1 MSDTNL
7 EGRLSMRKLAV
18 VVSLLVA
25 VGLMTLAAAA
35 LANRGHG
42 GNGGNRFSAR
52 LIGFEETPSES
63 TPGRGSF
70 KAKLN
75 GNVLHYTLH
84 YEGFEAGEGNTLF
97 AHIHFGQRG
106 VAGGV
111 SAFLCGGGD
120 KPACTPTQGTIE
132 GDIDSADVIGPAGQ
146 GIAAGEMDELITAM
160 RKGYAYAN
168 VHTTLNPAGLIRGQI
183 RKGGGHGHGH
193 GDDDHQ

>member
-1 MSDTNL
+1 
-7 EGRLSMRKLAV
+7 MRKLAV
-18 VVSLLVA
+18 VISL
-25 VGLMTLAAAA
+25 LAAAGLTVVA
-35 LANRGHG
+35 AAAVANRGNG
-42 GNGGNRFSAR
+42 GDHGNRFSAK

-70 KAKLN
+70 RARLQ
-75 GNVLHYTLH
+75 GDTIHYTLH

-120 KPACTPTQGTIE
+120 KPPCTPTQGTIE
-132 GDIDSADVIGPAGQ
+132 GDIDAADVVGPSGQ

-160 RKGYAYAN
+160 RKGYTYAN

-183 RKGGGHGHGH
+183 HRGFGHDNGRGKGR
-193 GDDDHQ
+193 

>member
-1 MSDTNL
+1 
-7 EGRLSMRKLAV
+7 MRKLAV

-25 VGLMTLAAAA
+25 VGLMALAAAA

-63 TPGRGSF
+63 TPGHGTFRASV
-70 KAKLN
+70 N
-75 GNVLHYTLH
+75 GNVIHYVLH
-84 YEGFEAGEGNTLF
+84 YEGFEAAEGNTLF

-111 SAFLCGGGD
+111 TAFLCGGGD
-120 KPACTPTQGTIE
+120 KPACTPTQGTFE
-132 GDIDSADVIGPAGQ
+132 GDIDSADIVGPSGQ
-146 GIAAGEMDELITAM
+146 GIAAGEMDEVITAM
-160 RKGYAYAN
+160 RKGYTYAN

-183 RKGGGHGHGH
+183 SKGFGHGHGNGRGGGH
-193 GDDDHQ
+193 